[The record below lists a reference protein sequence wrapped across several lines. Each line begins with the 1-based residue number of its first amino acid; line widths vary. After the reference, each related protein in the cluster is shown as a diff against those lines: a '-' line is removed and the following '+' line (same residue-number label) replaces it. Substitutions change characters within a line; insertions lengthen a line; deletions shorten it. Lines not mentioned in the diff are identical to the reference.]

1 MFELS
6 DQPIDAGVLR
16 SRLCHPEAG
25 ALVTFEGWVR
35 NHNEG
40 KPVTSLEYEAHTALA
55 KKEAG
60 AILQEVQ
67 NKFDV
72 RQVVCVHRV
81 GHLAIGDMAVWVGV
95 TGAHRDEAFQ
105 ACRYV
110 IDELKQRVPIW
121 KKEHYLE
128 GDFSWIGER

>member
-6 DQPIDAGVLR
+6 DQPIDVGVLR

-40 KPVTSLEYEAHTALA
+40 KAVASLEYEAHTALA
-55 KKEAG
+55 TKEAK
-60 AILQEVQ
+60 AILQEVR
-67 NKFDV
+67 NTFDV
-72 RQVVCVHRV
+72 QKLICVHRV
-81 GHLAIGDMAVWVGV
+81 GHLAIGAMAVWVGV
-95 TGAHRDEAFQ
+95 TGAHRDHAFQ

-110 IDELKQRVPIW
+110 IDELKERVPIW
-121 KKEHYLE
+121 KKEHYRE
-128 GDFSWIGER
+128 GDSRWIGES